1 MTRPK
6 IKAVF
11 FDAGGTLF
19 QPNPSVGELYAR
31 VARQHGMHAAP
42 HAIEE
47 VFREEFSRRD
57 KQVSAAHVT
66 EKKEKEWWRGL
77 VLEVF
82 TRVTEVKNFE
92 PFYEELYDLFARAEA
107 WRLYPEVPAVLEG
120 VRAKGLPAG
129 IVSNW
134 DSRLHSICEGM
145 RLVDYFHFILASA
158 VVGSAKPDRGI
169 FLEALRRAGVRPE
182 EALHVGDSVEND
194 FWGATRA
201 GLRAVVVLRKGTPAD
216 GIPTIRSL
224 EEIFTWLE

>member
-1 MTRPK
+1 MPGAK

-19 QPNPSVGELYAR
+19 QPHPSVGEIYAR
-31 VARQHGMHAAP
+31 VALRYGMDVDPRAV
-42 HAIEE
+42 EE
-47 VFREEFSRRD
+47 IFREEFSRRD
-57 KQVSAAHVT
+57 KQVSGAHAA
-66 EKKEKEWWRGL
+66 EKMEKEWWRSL

-82 TRVTEVKNFE
+82 TRVTEVKNFG

-120 VRAKGLPAG
+120 VRRRGLRTG

-134 DSRLHSICEGM
+134 DSRLQSICEGM
-145 RLVDYFHFILASA
+145 RLLDQFDFILASA

-169 FLEALRRAGVRPE
+169 FLEALRRSGARPE

-194 FWGATRA
+194 FRGATRA
-201 GLRAVVVLRKGTPAD
+201 GLRAVVVLRQGTPAE
-216 GIPTIRSL
+216 GVPTIRSL